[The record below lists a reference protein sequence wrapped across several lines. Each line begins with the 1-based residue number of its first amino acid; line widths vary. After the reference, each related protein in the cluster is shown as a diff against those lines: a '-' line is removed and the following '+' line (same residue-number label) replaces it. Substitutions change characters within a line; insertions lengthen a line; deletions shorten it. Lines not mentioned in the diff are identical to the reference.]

1 GMYASNPITKSW
13 PGVVRTALQATYG
26 DGGSGFHSSSLSSTI
41 LAGGDAAAL
50 SAWQAQGAI
59 VGQTGTWVQSGNKY
73 GPGLCGLY
81 TEVTGSSMTFTV
93 RGSTIKIYTV
103 SGGTRPSFTYAID
116 GGSAVTVTQTAGS
129 AGIQVTTVTGLTSG
143 SHTVVL
149 TCGTTSTGQYL
160 TVVGVSGEN
169 ATGIIVHN
177 LAMGGASSASYANN
191 TVAQLNST
199 WNGGSDFPVD
209 LVVYTAGPND
219 AAGNVTADAWATN
232 VAKYLKAV
240 KDTGA
245 ANGSTDV
252 VILLP
257 HPGNFDLTNYKYQ
270 DYAAKALGLAHT
282 YNAAFVDMWT
292 IGDNSWNLWNSLGYW
307 GTSAGTGAAG
317 TDSVHPSDAGF
328 AHMANT
334 VLPILTS

>member
-1 GMYASNPITKSW
+1 
-13 PGVVRTALQATYG
+13 
-26 DGGSGFHSSSLSSTI
+26 
-41 LAGGDAAAL
+41 
-50 SAWQAQGAI
+50 
-59 VGQTGTWVQSGNKY
+59 
-73 GPGLCGLY
+73 
-81 TEVTGSSMTFTV
+81 MTFTV